1 MGLLALGAGL
11 GGAAMYGAMLHA
23 VNHSVVK
30 AALFMTA
37 GNLLA
42 VYRTK
47 AVARVSGAIRLLPVS
62 GLLWLA
68 GLFAITG
75 SPPFGTFASE
85 FTMLREAFG
94 QGRAWVAVVALLA
107 LTIAFVGMS
116 KAFLGMALGRTPEGQ
131 TQIPERAPAIFPAI
145 VLLAISLVLGLWIP
159 GGLAS
164 ALAQAAHLLGG
175 GAP

>member
-1 MGLLALGAGL
+1 MSGWLPGLADAVWLVPALPLLAGE
-11 GGAAMYGAMLHA
+11 
-23 VNHSVVK
+23 V
-30 AALFMTA
+30 ALFMAA

-42 VYRTK
+42 AYRTK
-47 AVARVSGAIRLLPVS
+47 TVARVGGAIRILPAS

-85 FTMLREAFG
+85 YTMLREAFG
-94 QGRAWVAVVALLA
+94 QGRAWVAILALLA

-116 KAFLGMALGRTPEGQ
+116 RAFLGMALGRAPAGQ
-131 TQIPERAPAIFPAI
+131 AKVRERAPAIFPAI
-145 VLLAISLVLGLWIP
+145 VLLAISLLLGLWIP
-159 GGLAS
+159 GGLVS
-164 ALAQAAHLLGG
+164 ALGQAARLLGG